1 VSTLERRYPL
11 AIETLLYRLVQ
22 EALTN
27 ISRHARASS
36 GGVTLSGNGEVV
48 LCSVRDN
55 GIGFDAGVAEA
66 QNTVSLGL
74 RLIRDRL
81 EAVGGTLVITSEPGK
96 GTDLTA
102 RIPVEC

>member
-1 VSTLERRYPL
+1 
-11 AIETLLYRLVQ
+11 
-22 EALTN
+22 
-27 ISRHARASS
+27 
-36 GGVTLSGNGEVV
+36 V
-48 LCSVRDN
+48 LCSIRDN
-55 GIGFDAGVAEA
+55 GVGFDVTAAEG
-66 QNTVSLGL
+66 QNQTTVSLGL